1 MEFHKILLKL
11 MKDAEELGGQGT
23 EKKKWVLTQLGQYQ
37 WMSEDT
43 YEIVSEIID
52 LIILIDK
59 HQVQIHKTVSRFCFF
74 V

>member
-23 EKKKWVLTQLGQYQ
+23 EKKKWVLTNLSQYQ

-43 YEIVSEIID
+43 IEIVSEMID

-59 HQVQIHKTVSRFCFF
+59 HQVKIHKTVSRFCFF

>member
-23 EKKKWVLTQLGQYQ
+23 EKKKWVLTNLSQYQ

-43 YEIVSEIID
+43 IEIVSELID

-59 HQVQIHKTVSRFCFF
+59 HQVQIHKAVSRFCFF